1 MGTASTAHYAAPP
14 AKRARSLGSSLA
26 KDLLGLHLSAETGQA
41 MMLALLA
48 LAAMGLLALL
58 FTDELQLVLSRLIQR
73 RPS

>member
-1 MGTASTAHYAAPP
+1 
-14 AKRARSLGSSLA
+14 
-26 KDLLGLHLSAETGQA
+26 

-58 FTDELQLVLSRLIQR
+58 FTDELQLVLGRLTHR